1 MRSTLVFR
9 PTMTAGVLY
18 AREVGSVQPMQ
29 PVGGCEELTLNF
41 DETKINQS
49 NFQSSGG
56 GNRATVNRV
65 NEATMSAKLQDL
77 NPVNLAR
84 SLRAL
89 HSEVAA
95 GTVTNELVTARAGG
109 LTMLAHLNPST
120 VAVNAAPGGAA
131 ITMAGN
137 YEVRPEGLFFL
148 DDSPAVAAAKATWE
162 TANPTL
168 DEAPFPGLAIE
179 VDYAHSGYDV
189 LEVLTRAAPI
199 MEFYFAGMNEA
210 MNGAGS
216 GVHLYRCQQ
225 GLTQALSLISGSNFA
240 TLDIEAEILLDPTKT
255 GAGKS
260 KYMSLRSDIPA

>member
-9 PTMTAGVLY
+9 PTMTAGTLY
-18 AREVGSVQPMQ
+18 AREVGSVEPMQ

-41 DETKINQS
+41 DETKINQA

-89 HSEVAA
+89 RSEVAA
-95 GTVTNELVTARAGG
+95 GTVTNEAATARAGG
-109 LTMLAHLNPST
+109 LVLLTHLNPST
-120 VAVNAAPGGAA
+120 VVVNAAPGGAA
-131 ITMAGN
+131 ISAAGN
-137 YEVRPEGLFFL
+137 FEVRPEGLFFL
-148 DDSPAVAAAKATWE
+148 DDSTAIAAAKATWV

-168 DEAPFPGLAIE
+168 DDELFPGLAIE

-210 MNGAGS
+210 MAGAGS
-216 GVHLYRCQQ
+216 GIHLFRCQQ

-260 KYMSLRSDIPA
+260 KYMKFRSDIPA